1 MEKRDT
7 PIQLDV
13 RKETACQECVL
24 NGGDRSKAYRKAYPH
39 SKRWKDKT
47 VHEKASRLFSED
59 KVKARVNQL
68 QLEAAKIAEEQF
80 KVDATY
86 VLQRLTEIDQMD
98 VLDILS
104 DDGSLKP
111 VREWPKVWRT
121 TLSGLDINRLRT
133 LGGNDDQAE
142 VESVLQK
149 IKWPDKVKNLE
160 LIGRHVDVQAW
171 KERVEMEV
179 VDHAAMLEKAHKRVR
194 RREA

>member
-1 MEKRDT
+1 MEKLDT
-7 PIQLDV
+7 PVQLDA
-13 RKETACQECVL
+13 RKETACQEYVL
-24 NGGDRSKAYRKAYPH
+24 NGGDRSKAYRKAYPQ

-80 KVDATY
+80 KVDAAY

-98 VLDILS
+98 VLDILA

-121 TLSGLDINRLRT
+121 TLSGLDINRLSSI
-133 LGGNDDQAE
+133 GKGDDAI
-142 VESVLQK
+142 ESVLQK

-160 LIGRHVDVQAW
+160 LIGKHVEVQAF
-171 KERVEMEV
+171 KDQLGVSGGMKISHE
-179 VDHAAMLEKAHKRVR
+179 DALSALE
-194 RREA
+194 